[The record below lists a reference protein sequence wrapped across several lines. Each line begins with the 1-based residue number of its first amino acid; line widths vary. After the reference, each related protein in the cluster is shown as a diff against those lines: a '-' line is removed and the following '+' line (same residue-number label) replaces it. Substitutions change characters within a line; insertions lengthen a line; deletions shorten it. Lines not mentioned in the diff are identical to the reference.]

1 MNNIFSNKEQLQHEF
16 DEIIK
21 LQNVYKN
28 ESQKDPNSR
37 WAIDAYLDWYNK
49 VYVVCQLIFGAEDA
63 DVIAFEQVDN
73 SENGYGLERNYNKL
87 GKVYTMLQYR
97 MKMILNGEDMSRDP
111 VSRIE
116 QIKEKKSPLLFISH
130 ASADKEFASAL
141 VTLLEQQGF
150 THEHVF
156 CSSVDGYGFD
166 VADDIYSGLL
176 KKFHE
181 YQIFVLFVHSP
192 RFYQRYVTLNEMG
205 AAWVLKTQ
213 HASILTPDMQYADM
227 NGVVNNHEIAVKVNA
242 EDAQVRMT
250 QMMNQIRAFFGKE
263 PVNSVVWER
272 QRNEF
277 LERVNNMV
285 YTLIADAEVKESYE
299 DFTEEQVACLKN
311 WVQSGETELY
321 IIPYKGGLDIEMG
334 NSYSIANSEEEIEW
348 RDFIEKLEEMGFI
361 KHTGRYQDEEPIYR
375 RTGKLTNYFFNK

>member
-1 MNNIFSNKEQLQHEF
+1 MNNIFSSKEQLQHEF

-97 MKMILNGEDMSRDP
+97 MKMILNGDDIAKDSI
-111 VSRIE
+111 SRIE
-116 QIKEKKSPLLFISH
+116 KIKKKKLPLLFISH
-130 ASADKEFASAL
+130 ANADKEFASVL

-166 VADDIYSGLL
+166 VGDDIYTGLL
-176 KKFHE
+176 KKFQE
-181 YQIFVLFVHSP
+181 YNLFVLFVHSP
-192 RFYQRYVTLNEMG
+192 RFYARPITLNEMG

-213 HASILTPDMQYADM
+213 HASILTPDMQYVDM
-227 NGVVNNHEIAVKVNA
+227 NGVVNSHEIAVKVNA

-277 LERVNNMV
+277 LEKVNNMV
-285 YTLIADAEVKESYE
+285 YTLIADAEVKESYKE
-299 DFTEEQVACLKN
+299 FSEEQIACLKK
-311 WVQSGETELY
+311 WVQSDETELY
-321 IIPYKGGLDIEMG
+321 IITYMGGGEVEMG
-334 NSYSIANSEEEIEW
+334 ESYSISEPETEVEW
-348 RDFIEKLEEMGFI
+348 RDFIDKLEELGLI
-361 KHTGRYQDEEPIYR
+361 KKTGREQSGEPIYR
-375 RTGKLTNYFFNK
+375 RTGKLKEFLNNK